1 MTKNLTVR
9 ASEAWL
15 QYLDSAI
22 EAMSPGLDLDRSKG
36 VRHLLDRHSFLMVE
50 SPYIIRRMAVTVLVG
65 GNGDMAYHSQE
76 EILLSSRRER
86 LPCSIEMKPE
96 KILDYAKRVGSERRL
111 AGSLRD
117 RWLLNYFAAYRDSQL
132 LADHCD
138 GVGLT
143 RKQADLELNL
153 PQDTVVQREMVV
165 VNEDYVQRAEDGD
178 RSDDRSEILMVA
190 PTFNLSL
197 SVMVDLDVYGASSL
211 RDEAGLDYEL
221 RNGEGALLQAR
232 RYLYGDNPL
241 TWIAGRPPISRKSWE
256 ETHKSVR
263 DSVERLVTRVGQLS
277 TQDKTPGSKEP
288 LFHSDSAKARLAQF
302 AAPTGPYLFG
312 RLTWPYPPMG
322 IDICT
327 TWNKPPEQAAFLQ
340 RSSRTATSPS

>member
-15 QYLDSAI
+15 QYLDLAI
-22 EAMSPGLDLDRSKG
+22 EKMSPGLDLDRSKG

-50 SPYIIRRMAVTVLVG
+50 SPYIIRRMDVTVLVSA
-65 GNGDMAYHSQE
+65 NGDMAYRSYE
-76 EILLSSRRER
+76 DIVLSRRRER

-111 AGSLRD
+111 AGYLRD
-117 RWLLNYFAAYRDSQL
+117 RWLLNYFAAYRDAQL
-132 LADHCD
+132 MADHCD

-153 PQDTVVQREMVV
+153 PQDTVIQREVLV
-165 VNEDYVQRAEDGD
+165 VNEDYVQRSAEGD

-190 PTFNLSL
+190 PTFNLTL
-197 SVMVDLDVYGASSL
+197 NVMVDLDVYGKSSL
-211 RDEAGLDYEL
+211 RDTAALDYEL
-221 RNGEGALLQAR
+221 RNGEGALLQTR
-232 RYLYGDNPL
+232 GYHYGENSL
-241 TWIAGRPPISRKSWE
+241 SWIAGRPPVSRRGWE
-256 ETHKSVR
+256 EIHQDVKDCVGK
-263 DSVERLVTRVGQLS
+263 LVKRIGQLS
-277 TQDKTPGSKEP
+277 SQDKTPGSKDP
-288 LFHSDSAKARLAQF
+288 LFHSDSAKKRLAQF
-302 AAPTGPYLFG
+302 AGPSGPYLFG

-327 TWNKPPEQAAFLQ
+327 TWNKPPERAASLQ
-340 RSSRTATSPS
+340 